1 LKKGTLT
8 IAAKSVS
15 DLAGKERIEVPV
27 DGKVVKATEKSIE
40 LEIEGHI
47 YRGEKG
53 AGEESIGK
61 LHFLSKEKVGF
72 FDIDADVEECIVMT
86 YAISEDVI
94 VKLDVLGVRGLII
107 QKDGKNFAMPWIQ
120 IDDGIFQ
127 KLSRHHGKKIWLRPE
142 EREVIIIE

>member
-1 LKKGTLT
+1 
-8 IAAKSVS
+8 
-15 DLAGKERIEVPV
+15 
-27 DGKVVKATEKSIE
+27 
-40 LEIEGHI
+40 
-47 YRGEKG
+47 
-53 AGEESIGK
+53 
-61 LHFLSKEKVGF
+61 
-72 FDIDADVEECIVMT
+72 MT